1 MTMKRHATYA
11 ALTLTLMITPASA
24 HPDHGEAG
32 DIIAGLLHPIA
43 GTDHLLAIVSVGVLA
58 GLARERALV
67 AVPAAFVGF
76 IVLGGVLGMSGLAL
90 PFMEPAIAL
99 SVVILGLLVASGA
112 RVGLAA
118 LIGVAAVAALFH
130 GAAHGG
136 ELPAGADGIRFS
148 LGFLSST
155 VVMLAAGLAA
165 GLGLAR
171 SAVPARWV
179 RPLLGLCTATA
190 GVSLF
195 VT

>member
-1 MTMKRHATYA
+1 
-11 ALTLTLMITPASA
+11 
-24 HPDHGEAG
+24 
-32 DIIAGLLHPIA
+32 
-43 GTDHLLAIVSVGVLA
+43 
-58 GLARERALV
+58 
-67 AVPAAFVGF
+67 
-76 IVLGGVLGMSGLAL
+76 MSGLAL
-90 PFMEPAIAL
+90 PFLEPAIAF
-99 SVVILGLLVASGA
+99 SVVILGLLVALGA

-136 ELPAGADGIRFS
+136 ELPAGVDRIGFS
-148 LGFLSST
+148 LGFVSST

-179 RPLLGLCTATA
+179 RPLLGLSTATA